1 MWQTIANIGSFDPV
15 FVFLQIFTKF
25 QPGKNDFNQ

>member
-1 MWQTIANIGSFDPV
+1 MWQTIANIASLDPV

-25 QPGKNDFNQ
+25 QPEENDFNQ